1 MEKSNLLFIGGTD
14 NHIIWLDLRPTGL
27 NGSRVEKVLEDISIA
42 CNKNTV
48 PGDKSAMNPSGI
60 RLGTPALTTR
70 GLKESDMLQVAEF
83 IHQGKV
89 KNNFFFFYIDING
102 TGTYAVN
109 IFIKDN
115 LLL

>member
-1 MEKSNLLFIGGTD
+1 MKKWLFSGGTD
-14 NHIIWLDLRPTGL
+14 NHIVWVDLRPTGL

-48 PGDKSAMNPSGI
+48 PGDKSAMNPGGI

-83 IHQGKV
+83 IHQGEAIYIIFLEKILLMNSNV
-89 KNNFFFFYIDING
+89 KLY
-102 TGTYAVN
+102 
-109 IFIKDN
+109 
-115 LLL
+115 